1 MSNDSKEY
9 EVGYAKPPVHSRF
22 QSGQSGNP
30 RGRPKGS
37 LSLAGAINR
46 ALREKV
52 VVVIG
57 GKRRNMSKLDAAITN
72 LVNQAVKGDSKATAM
87 VLSLAPL
94 VGMEPATA
102 TTTLGAD
109 DAAVMEGLMQR
120 IGAIASASPVV
131 QVQEATAAI
140 PTPAEQVTKVRSL
153 RLRPVRRNAA
163 GEKI

>member
-1 MSNDSKEY
+1 MSKKPNEY

-37 LSLAGAINR
+37 LNLAAAINR

-94 VGMEPATA
+94 VGMESATG
-102 TTTLGAD
+102 TTTLGTD
-109 DAAVMEGLMQR
+109 DAAVMKGLIQR
-120 IGAIASASPVV
+120 IGAVCTASPVS
-131 QVQEATAAI
+131 AASAVETS
-140 PTPAEQVTKVRSL
+140 PPSDAPQVRSRKP
-153 RLRPVRRNAA
+153 RLVPKPSPSGATS
-163 GEKI
+163 